1 MTEEELYKISDKA
14 EERCREMFERTDAV
28 ALFNT
33 KKVLDAFK
41 KHRVSDSCFAGTTG
55 YGYDDL
61 GRETIDAVW
70 ADVFGAEKALV
81 RLDFGN
87 GTHAITA
94 AVFALVNPGET
105 MLSATGEPYDTFNTV
120 IGKDPG
126 EYGTFR
132 YYGIAHKVVGLKAD
146 GTPDIPEIIK
156 AIREGRNI
164 RTVLIQR
171 SPGYSGRRAF
181 SVSQIGEIIAAVRG
195 EDPSI
200 RIFVDNCYGEF
211 TEKTE
216 PTQVGADLIAGSLIK
231 NPGGGLAPRGGY
243 ICGKEE
249 FVEKAACRL
258 TVPGIGGECGATLGN
273 NRMLLQGLFMAPH
286 TTAQALKSMIF
297 ASSLL
302 DMLGFEVL
310 PSFDEERHDIIQV
323 IKLKTP
329 ENLVSFCKG
338 IQSASPIDA
347 YVSPEPSPMPGYD
360 CDVVMAAG
368 TFLQG
373 ATGELS
379 ADGPMREPYNVY
391 LQGGLTYE
399 SGKLCLLEAA
409 RSMMN

>member
-1 MTEEELYKISDKA
+1 MTEVELYKISDKA

-81 RLDFGN
+81 RLDFVN

-105 MLSATGEPYDTFNTV
+105 MLSATEEPYDTFNTV
-120 IGKDPG
+120 IGKEQG

-132 YYGIAHKVVGLKAD
+132 YYGIAHKVVGLKYD

-156 AIREGRNI
+156 AIREDRNI

-211 TEKTE
+211 TEKNE

-273 NRMLLQGLFMAPH
+273 NRML
-286 TTAQALKSMIF
+286 TAQALKSMIF

-368 TFLQG
+368 TFIQG

>member
-1 MTEEELYKISDKA
+1 MTEEELYTIAGKA

-81 RLDFGN
+81 RLDFVN

-120 IGKDPG
+120 IGKEQG

-132 YYGIAHKVVGLKAD
+132 YYGIAHKVVGLKYD

-156 AIREGRNI
+156 AIREDRNI

-297 ASSLL
+297 LQRHPERLSDRRLCLSRALADAWLRLRRGHGRGYLYPGRHRGAQRGRADERALQRISS
-302 DMLGFEVL
+302 GRTHIRIRKAL
-310 PSFDEERHDIIQV
+310 PSGGSQEHDE
-323 IKLKTP
+323 L
-329 ENLVSFCKG
+329 NLWT
-338 IQSASPIDA
+338 I
-347 YVSPEPSPMPGYD
+347 
-360 CDVVMAAG
+360 
-368 TFLQG
+368 
-373 ATGELS
+373 
-379 ADGPMREPYNVY
+379 
-391 LQGGLTYE
+391 
-399 SGKLCLLEAA
+399 CLI
-409 RSMMN
+409 

>member
-1 MTEEELYKISDKA
+1 MTEVELYKISDKA

-81 RLDFGN
+81 RLDFVN

-132 YYGIAHKVVGLKAD
+132 YYGIAHKVVGLKYD

-156 AIREGRNI
+156 AIREDRNI

-273 NRMLLQGLFMAPH
+273 DRMRLQGLFMAPH

-368 TFLQG
+368 TFIQG